1 MTLWELAAKIFDAAE
16 SMEIPHM
23 AVGAIAVGAH
33 GIPRATRDIDLL
45 VSIDSQ
51 RGVHQLIRRLE
62 SFIEF
67 EPQAQFDTIT
77 WGCRHVGIARTP
89 PPFKVERFE
98 MFDDPFVIS
107 EFARKIKAYVPMLA
121 RELWLQSAEDLVVQ
135 KLRWARPKDLEDAL
149 DVVAVQTP
157 ANLDMAYIRHWCSIH
172 GTTGRL
178 ETLLASLPPL

>member
-1 MTLWELAAKIFDAAE
+1 MTLWELAADVFDAAE

-45 VSIDSQ
+45 VSVDSQ
-51 RGVHQLIRRLE
+51 KGVYQLIGCLE

-77 WGCRHVGIARTP
+77 WGRRHVGVARTP
-89 PPFKVERFE
+89 PPFKVELFE

-107 EFARKIKAYVPMLA
+107 EFSRKIKTYVPMLS
-121 RELWLQSAEDLVVQ
+121 RDLWLQTAEDLVVQ
-135 KLRWARPKDLEDAL
+135 KLRWGRPKDLEDAL
-149 DVVAVQTP
+149 DVMAVQTP
-157 ANLDMAYIRHWCSIH
+157 GKLDMAYIKNWCSIH
-172 GTTGRL
+172 GTSERL
-178 ETLLASLPPL
+178 ETILAELPQL

>member
-1 MTLWELAAKIFDAAE
+1 MTLWELAADVFDAAE
-16 SMEIPHM
+16 SMEISHM

-45 VSIDSQ
+45 VSVDSKK
-51 RGVHQLIRRLE
+51 GVHQLIDRLE

-77 WGCRHVGIARTP
+77 WGRRHVGISRTP
-89 PPFKVERFE
+89 PPFKVELFE

-107 EFARKIKAYVPMLA
+107 EFSRRIKAYVPMLS
-121 RELWLQSAEDLVVQ
+121 RELWLQTAEDLVIQ

-157 ANLDMAYIRHWCSIH
+157 ERLDMEYIRHWCSIH
-172 GTTGRL
+172 GTTARL
-178 ETLLASLPPL
+178 EATLARLPQP

>member
-1 MTLWELAAKIFDAAE
+1 MTLWELAVAVFDAAE

-45 VSIDSQ
+45 VSVDSQ
-51 RGVHQLIRRLE
+51 KGVFQLIKCLD

-77 WGCRHVGIARTP
+77 WGRRHVGVARNP
-89 PPFKVERFE
+89 PPFKVELFE

-107 EFARKIKAYVPMLA
+107 EFSRKMKAYVPMLSKDV
-121 RELWLQSAEDLVVQ
+121 WLQTAEDLVVQ
-135 KLRWARPKDLEDAL
+135 KLRWGRSKDLDDAR
-149 DVVAVQTP
+149 DVLAVQGPET
-157 ANLDMAYIRHWCSIH
+157 LDMTYIQNWCSIH
-172 GTTGRL
+172 GTTERL
-178 ETLLASLPPL
+178 ETILASLPPL